1 MKNQFKKTVSFVLA
15 VTACANLFMS
25 ASSIQPNEKKLIRAF
40 AEDIKVSADK
50 NVIIDRTTL
59 KAGSYLNITSTDTSS
74 LKYYISRVS
83 EDGTLATEQ
92 VLPGDK
98 GLLLTEEL
106 YESWITVTGYDVL
119 GEETGTDKVY
129 FSRLPVVYIDLDDGH
144 AASEINKKEYL
155 SGNLLLQ
162 DSDNTDEPLYDGNIT
177 IKGRGNTT
185 WGWPKK
191 PYKIKL
197 EKKTDF
203 YGFGENKSWVL
214 LANYLDESLLRNTT
228 AAGLSEKLGLTTMQ
242 TKWVNLVMNGE
253 LVGNYQLCEQVGI
266 ANGRVNIFDWEK
278 EAEKAADAIADA
290 NGFEQ
295 ANKKDLESAMVDD
308 LSWISTDSVTFEE
321 KTYKVSDFYEYNRDL
336 SGGYLFES
344 SQEFDEDSEFITN
357 NGLYVMLKTP
367 ETLVTN
373 DEMMSAA
380 KKIWDDFEEAYCSE
394 DGYNSNGDHYTDLA
408 DLDSMVNYWLLM
420 EVLGNNDARYKS
432 RYIYKD
438 LGGKLTFGPP
448 WDFDTGLGS
457 SLVSTGETGM
467 DMDPT
472 GWKVSNYDGNG
483 ADGNPDGNPAQN
495 FYKEFLDDPLFV
507 AKATEKYWEIRPYLD
522 ELIREGGILDQNSEY
537 LRESG
542 NIDQILWDR
551 SETWGAKKRGH
562 GTDSAM
568 FKEFMRTRIEW
579 LDEQFNYDAS
589 LVADRAT
596 VESASTY
603 KRSDKVSFEVLNGI
617 KNDDLSKGGADT
629 YIRSG
634 SSAEVKVMVT
644 DKNVK
649 NLSVYV
655 NGKIFGT
662 YKVNK
667 GSATVEIAAD
677 KLTSESG
684 RKNVVSVIG
693 KSANGKTTVRNFV
706 TIAEKAFPVF
716 TEKSVLLNGSIGLN
730 VFMDLSAL
738 TDAEKSASY
747 MEFTINGKTQ
757 KAPFDASSANGNDN
771 YGFIC
776 NVSSIQLSD
785 EITAVFHYGSGKTV
799 EQKFTVLD
807 TIKAADNTIT
817 DKKALALIHAVADY
831 GHFAQLWLASINNWT
846 IGKDHTEISQ
856 HYTNYYDYTAIR
868 RATEKYKTVRSNPL
882 SGICFSYSVTMGS
895 KTDLNVYVNAG
906 KAANC
911 KITVKQGNEIKD
923 YSAVKQNDGRWLVKI
938 TDISADKLGEAYT
951 ISVTAGRD
959 KNELTVSPLSYV
971 NAALSNITNL
981 LNFKAKDAVS
991 SFYKYY
997 EAVVAYNI

>member
-1 MKNQFKKTVSFVLA
+1 MKNSFKKTVSFVLA

-25 ASSIQPNEKKLIRAF
+25 VSTIQPNEKNLITAF
-40 AEDIKVSADK
+40 AEDSKVSADK

-59 KAGSYLNITSTDTSS
+59 KAGNYLNITSADTYS
-74 LKYYISRVS
+74 LKYFISRVS

-98 GLLLTEEL
+98 GLLLTEDL
-106 YESWITVTGYDVL
+106 YESWITVTGYNIL
-119 GEETGTDKVY
+119 GEETGTDRVY
-129 FSRLPVVYIDLDDGH
+129 FSRLPVIYIDLDDGH
-144 AASEINKKEYL
+144 DASEINKKEYL

-162 DSDNTDEPLYDGNIT
+162 DNERTDEPLYDGKIT

-197 EKKTDF
+197 DKKTDF

-266 ANGRVNIFDWEK
+266 AKDRVNIFDWEK

-290 NGFEQ
+290 NGFKK
-295 ANKKDLESAMVDD
+295 AKKKDLESAMVDD
-308 LSWISTDSVTFEE
+308 LSWISTDSVTFEK

-344 SQEFDEDSEFITN
+344 SQEFDEDSKFVTN
-357 NGLYVMLKTP
+357 NGLYMMLKTP

-373 DEMMSAA
+373 DEMMAAA
-380 KKIWDDFEEAYCSE
+380 KKIWDDFEEAYRSE

-467 DMDPT
+467 DMDPI

-542 NIDQILWDR
+542 NIDQILWNR

-562 GTDSAM
+562 ETDSAM
-568 FKEFMRTRIEW
+568 FKEFMRERIEW
-579 LDEQFNYDAS
+579 LDEQFDYDAS

-603 KRSDKVSFEVLNGI
+603 KRSDKVSFEVSNGI
-617 KNDDLSKGGADT
+617 SNDDLSKGGADVF
-629 YIRSG
+629 IRNG
-634 SSAEVKVMVT
+634 SSAEVKVSVT
-644 DKNVK
+644 DKNIK
-649 NLSVYV
+649 DLSVYV
-655 NGKIFGT
+655 NGKKLGN
-662 YKVNK
+662 YKVKK
-667 GSATVEIAAD
+667 GSTIVEIPAD

-693 KSANGKTTVRNFV
+693 KSANGKTTVRNLV
-706 TIAEKAFPVF
+706 TIAEKAFPEF
-716 TEKSVLLNGSIGLN
+716 TVNSVLLDGSIGLN
-730 VFMDLSAL
+730 VYMDLSAL
-738 TDAEKSASY
+738 SDEEKSESY
-747 MEFTINGKTQ
+747 MEFKINGKTQ
-757 KAPFDASSANGNDN
+757 KALFDASSVNDNDN

-776 NVSSIQLSD
+776 NVSSVQLAD
-785 EITAVFHYGSGKTV
+785 EITSVIHYGDGKTI
-799 EQKFTVLD
+799 EKKFTLLD
-807 TIKAADNTIT
+807 SIKAADNTIT
-817 DKKALALIHAVADY
+817 DKKALALIHAITDY
-831 GHFAQLWLASINNWT
+831 GHFGQLWLASINNWT
-846 IGKDHTEISQ
+846 IGKKHAEISD
-856 HYTNYYDYTAIR
+856 HYTDSYNYAAIR
-868 RATEKYKTVRSNPL
+868 KATDKYKAVRSNAL
-882 SGICFSYSVTMGS
+882 SGISFSYSLTMGS
-895 KTDLNVYVNAG
+895 KTDLNVYVNAV
-906 KAANC
+906 KTSNC
-911 KITVKQGNEIKD
+911 KITVKQGNEIRD
-923 YSAVKQNDGRWLVKI
+923 YKAVKQNDGRWLVKI
-938 TDISADKLGEAYT
+938 PDIPADKLGEAYT

-959 KNELTVSPLSYV
+959 KNEFTVSPLSYV
-971 NAALSNITNL
+971 NASLSNITNL
-981 LNFKAKDAVS
+981 FNFKAKDAVS
-991 SFYKYY
+991 AFYKYY
-997 EAVVAYNI
+997 EAAVAYSK